1 VWPISMLLMADMV
14 FCVADMVVAD
24 IVCGRYR
31 RFPITSDAPGAVKL
45 RGQDTTGQNAAENPE
60 I

>member
-1 VWPISMLLMADMV
+1 MADID
-14 FCVADMVVAD
+14 VAYGRYGVLCGRYSVAD